1 MGKMDLVFEKLK
13 EVIEPTT
20 GKDIVSLGLVKD
32 VAIEGNKVS
41 FVLSVPMGANAD
53 ELRKAARHALLQVD
67 GIDLVSITIEGKK
80 KIEPPKLRIT
90 DESGK
95 GKILGVK
102 YIFAVG
108 SGKGGVGKSTVA
120 ANIAVAMK
128 QLGYKVGLFD
138 GDIYGPSIPKM
149 FGLEGLVPRVEDDK
163 MIPVERYG
171 VKVLSIGLMIEE
183 DTPIIWRGPL
193 VHKAYQQFFF
203 DANWGDL
210 DFLIVDFPPGTGDPQ
225 ISAIQLVKLSGAVVV
240 TTPQEVALADV
251 RKAVRM
257 FQKMSVDVL
266 GVVENMSYFRC
277 PKCGHVARIFGEG
290 GGEELKKEMGI
301 ELLGEIPIEPLIVKS
316 GDTGVPITAYEPE
329 SEASKVFRKVAARI
343 AEKIEMKSK
352 SVL

>member
-1 MGKMDLVFEKLK
+1 MGKMDQVFEKLK

-32 VAIEGNKVS
+32 VSIEGNKVT

-53 ELRKAARHALLQVD
+53 ELRKAARHALLQID
-67 GIDLVSITIEGKK
+67 GIDVVSIQIEGRK
-80 KIEPPKLRIT
+80 KIEPPKLRLT
-90 DESGK
+90 DEQGK
-95 GKILGVK
+95 GKVLGVK
-102 YIFAVG
+102 HIFAVG

-120 ANIAVAMK
+120 ANVAIALK

-149 FGLEGLVPRVEDDK
+149 LGLEGMIPRVENDK
-163 MIPVERYG
+163 MIPVERFG

-203 DANWGDL
+203 DTDWGEL
-210 DFLIVDFPPGTGDPQ
+210 DFLVVDFPPGTGDPQ
-225 ISAIQLVKLSGAVVV
+225 ISAIQLVNLEGAVVV
-240 TTPQEVALADV
+240 TTPQEVALSDV
-251 RKAVRM
+251 RKAIRM

-266 GVVENMSYFRC
+266 GVVENMSYFKC
-277 PKCGHVARIFGEG
+277 PKCGHISRIFGEG
-290 GGEELKKEMGI
+290 GGKELKKEMGV

-316 GDTGVPITAYEPE
+316 GDTGVPVTAYDPE
-329 SEASKVFRKVAARI
+329 SEASKAFRKVAARI
-343 AEKIEMKSK
+343 AEKIEMKAK